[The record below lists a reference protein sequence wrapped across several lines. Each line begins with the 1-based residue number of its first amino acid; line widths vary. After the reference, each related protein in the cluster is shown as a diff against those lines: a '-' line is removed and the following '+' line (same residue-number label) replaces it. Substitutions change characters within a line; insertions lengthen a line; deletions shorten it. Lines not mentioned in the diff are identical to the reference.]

1 MLVIEI
7 KSCLILK
14 IDGVVLLKLVEMLV
28 GVMRTQNWSDSSK
41 KRNVVS
47 RNEELL
53 KCLDGGGSGFVF
65 GEEGGGGEGEGE
77 GGGVKNGRASGND
90 QISITNSSSNNSNN
104 VFVISAAMSAVEAR
118 LKRQLES
125 QQRPNSMHLNTI
137 TNMNMNTSSDDLVTL
152 GSTTGSTT
160 KSSSNGNAGNN
171 NANNSASH
179 KVYFEKFSVSPVEIQ
194 LSFNITPKSSVDV
207 KRRIGALLS
216 ESKLVSLLGFIHIAR

>member
-1 MLVIEI
+1 
-7 KSCLILK
+7 
-14 IDGVVLLKLVEMLV
+14 
-28 GVMRTQNWSDSSK
+28 
-41 KRNVVS
+41 
-47 RNEELL
+47 
-53 KCLDGGGSGFVF
+53 
-65 GEEGGGGEGEGE
+65 
-77 GGGVKNGRASGND
+77 
-90 QISITNSSSNNSNN
+90 
-104 VFVISAAMSAVEAR
+104 MSAVEAR

-137 TNMNMNTSSDDLVTL
+137 TNMNMNMNMNTSSDDLVTL
-152 GSTTGSTT
+152 GSTTGSTP

-216 ESKLVSLLGFIHIAR
+216 ESKLVSLIGFIHIAR